1 MSVLSRQRPCVSEGS
16 AAGSGRSWP
25 WETGGRAAAG
35 SARGGPAVRGLE
47 GHCPRPGGREGN
59 GRLPS
64 PRRGLSSRARGQLA
78 DKVPEK
84 TRGNREPL
92 RGPRQGPWGAGPRR
106 LEGGVTSAWQGA
118 HTSRQPDQLQG
129 GAALLPPR
137 RSASGTPPRSLRD
150 GGARLRVASP
160 SWGAAAVAPPLS
172 GALRCPGAGAAG
184 WSGVWDVLWGQALT
198 SPTAVSLQQRER
210 ERDQGFRVR
219 PRRGRPCGRGRGHRG
234 DGACLEEAA
243 LRAGG
248 RGLRS
253 EPCWAARGGRWP
265 WPWQRRR
272 QEEKPQRGGLG
283 GARPRPPGPSPR
295 AWEAMKLRNGR
306 DRARRDHR
314 GSAVGGGGAAALQSL
329 AGCFWPLMCPGASL
343 VGLCFPPLMAFG
355 PRGTPGPRLGHSPGD
370 TRE

>member
-35 SARGGPAVRGLE
+35 SARGGPAVRGPE

-64 PRRGLSSRARGQLA
+64 PWRGLSSRARGQLA

-92 RGPRQGPWGAGPRR
+92 RGPRQGPWGAGPGH

-118 HTSRQPDQLQG
+118 HTSRQPDQVQG

-137 RSASGTPPRSLRD
+137 RSASGTPPPRSLRG

-172 GALRCPGAGAAG
+172 GALRCPGAGAPG

-210 ERDQGFRVR
+210 ERDQGGHHVGIPREATEGPPMR
-219 PRRGRPCGRGRGHRG
+219 P
-234 DGACLEEAA
+234 
-243 LRAGG
+243 
-248 RGLRS
+248 
-253 EPCWAARGGRWP
+253 
-265 WPWQRRR
+265 
-272 QEEKPQRGGLG
+272 
-283 GARPRPPGPSPR
+283 RPRPPG
-295 AWEAMKLRNGR
+295 GR
-306 DRARRDHR
+306 
-314 GSAVGGGGAAALQSL
+314 GVSGGGCAE
-329 AGCFWPLMCPGASL
+329 
-343 VGLCFPPLMAFG
+343 GL
-355 PRGTPGPRLGHSPGD
+355 R
-370 TRE
+370 TRPAE